1 MSTSVEADNVTIV
14 TGDLLESEQQTLV
27 NTVNTVGIMGKGI
40 ALAFKKR
47 YPRMFADYV
56 ERCERGDVV
65 LGRPYVFPESD
76 HLVLNFPT
84 KGHWRAVSRLDD
96 IIDGLTYLEAHYR
109 DWGITSLAVPPL
121 GCGNGQLEWDVV
133 GPTLVRH
140 LSRLDIPVELYAPAG
155 SDVDLDQ
162 MSLLDQE
169 IQPEPRVPAEWV
181 AVVAVLDRLQRQPYH
196 WPVGRI
202 MFQKLAYFATQ
213 AGIATGLDFRRGSYG
228 PFSDDLKRR
237 IARLQNNGL
246 AIESKRGRML
256 EVRVGP
262 TYADAV
268 AQVREQMEPY
278 RSAVERTVDLMAR
291 MDTNTAEIAATV
303 HLVASEIAAERGRPP
318 TVTEILDSI
327 ERWKPGRLARADVI
341 DAIGLLS
348 MRGWTKIVIDDAAAP
363 LVAERMSAEVGV

>member
-14 TGDLLESEQQTLV
+14 SGDLLESKQQTLV

-96 IIDGLTYLEAHYR
+96 IIEGLTYLEAHYR

-268 AQVREQMEPY
+268 AQVRDQMEPY

-303 HLVASEIAAERGRPP
+303 HLVASEIAAERGQPP

-348 MRGWTKIVIDDAAAP
+348 MRGWTKVVIDEAAAP
-363 LVAERMSAEVGV
+363 LVTERMSAEVGV